1 MSDNEA
7 EMSQTDSTWEAGSA
21 FSSNGSEPR
30 EGAVATDAR
39 PDADVDDRLKFLT
52 DLTAVMQTTAATE
65 RARNAELTESRRK
78 THIDSIRAREA
89 MEAEELRELAKEDV
103 KGIDAWSEGEIKRI
117 KLERER
123 RIASRREQLQIRLEE
138 HRTVIGREVDA
149 VEGAVGSYRAEM
161 DDFFTRLGGQT
172 DPVEFARQAGSQPG
186 FPDLTKVGT
195 PQPVAAAP
203 DYGYVVSA
211 PAAEAV
217 AEAPQASV
225 AEAEAY
231 APAEPYAAPESYA
244 EPEPVAQAEPV
255 IAEAPVAE
263 QVEVQAEQVEV
274 QAEQV
279 EAQAEQVEVQ
289 AEQVEVQAA
298 EQVYEQPAEQS
309 YEQPAEQSYEQPAE
323 QSYEQPAEQSYEQ
336 PAEQSHEQ
344 PAEQSHEQPAEQSYE
359 QQPEP
364 VGAEAD
370 APMVGVMDPD
380 AGSRPVE
387 TPWESGVAAEQPAE
401 TPDAAPDAVPVAHA
415 ESASEAGEGETE
427 GVAAEPQVVMPR
439 SSGAGSWLRWP
450 SSSVDRSDPNR

>member
-7 EMSQTDSTWEAGSA
+7 EMSQTDSSWEAGSA

-39 PDADVDDRLKFLT
+39 PDADVDDRVKFLT
-52 DLTAVMQTTAATE
+52 DLTAVMQTTAASE
-65 RARNAELTESRRK
+65 KARNAELTESRRK

-149 VEGAVGSYRAEM
+149 VEAAVGGYRAEM

-172 DPVEFARQAGSQPG
+172 DPVEFARQAGSQPA

-195 PQPVAAAP
+195 AQAVADAP
-203 DYGYVVSA
+203 DYGYAASV

-225 AEAEAY
+225 AEAY
-231 APAEPYAAPESYA
+231 APPEPYAAPESYA
-244 EPEPVAQAEPV
+244 EPEPVAEAEPV
-255 IAEAPVAE
+255 IEAAPVAE
-263 QVEVQAEQVEV
+263 EPAIAEQP
-274 QAEQV
+274 V
-279 EAQAEQVEVQ
+279 EAQAEPVEAV
-289 AEQVEVQAA
+289 AEAQPVEAVAA
-298 EQVYEQPAEQS
+298 VEQVYEAQTEQQAEPSYEQLAEQS

-323 QSYEQPAEQSYEQ
+323 PSY
-336 PAEQSHEQ
+336 
-344 PAEQSHEQPAEQSYE
+344 EQPAEQSYE

-364 VGAEAD
+364 VAAEAD
-370 APMVGVMDPD
+370 TAMVGVMDPE
-380 AGSRPVE
+380 AGSRPAE
-387 TPWESGVAAEQPAE
+387 TPWDSAVAPEQHAEAAE
-401 TPDAAPDAVPVAHA
+401 APPEAVPVAQA
-415 ESASEAGEGETE
+415 ESSAESGEAEAEAA
-427 GVAAEPQVVMPR
+427 AAEPQVVMPR

-450 SSSVDRSDPNR
+450 SSSVDRSDPNNR